1 MESEESS
8 KGGFAFPLSWE
19 SMLPWVRHLMRSG
32 LMSGI
37 LCDLQGSRGR
47 NPAHGNLFT
56 RRQPAGPSHGQNRGG
71 SQEGGFKPMFQIGD
85 KAVYPGHGVG
95 VIEAIETKQ
104 ISGKELMFYILR
116 VLDNGM
122 TIMIPRDNAGAVGL
136 RGVIRKL
143 EIPKV
148 LQILKD
154 RDVEIDNQTW
164 NRRYREYMEKINTG
178 SIFEIAEVLRDL
190 YLLRAEKELSFG
202 ERKILDTAKNLLVKE
217 LAIVRDVKETD
228 ILREIKTIFGK
239 NF

>member
-1 MESEESS
+1 M
-8 KGGFAFPLSWE
+8 
-19 SMLPWVRHLMRSG
+19 M
-32 LMSGI
+32 
-37 LCDLQGSRGR
+37 
-47 NPAHGNLFT
+47 
-56 RRQPAGPSHGQNRGG
+56 
-71 SQEGGFKPMFQIGD
+71 MFQIGD

-95 VIEAIETKQ
+95 VIEAIETKK
-104 ISGKELMFYILR
+104 ISGRELMFYILR

-122 TIMIPRDNAGAVGL
+122 TIMIPRDNAGSVGL

-154 RDVEIDNQTW
+154 RDVSVDNQTW

-190 YLLRAEKELSFG
+190 YLLRSEKELSFG

-217 LAIVRDVKETD
+217 LAIVRDVKESD
-228 ILREIKTIFGK
+228 ILREIRTIFGRDI
-239 NF
+239 

>member
-1 MESEESS
+1 
-8 KGGFAFPLSWE
+8 
-19 SMLPWVRHLMRSG
+19 
-32 LMSGI
+32 
-37 LCDLQGSRGR
+37 
-47 NPAHGNLFT
+47 
-56 RRQPAGPSHGQNRGG
+56 
-71 SQEGGFKPMFQIGD
+71 MFQIGD

-104 ISGKELMFYILR
+104 ISGRELMFYILR

-148 LQILKD
+148 LQILKN
-154 RDVEIDNQTW
+154 RDVEIDQQTW

-190 YLLRAEKELSFG
+190 YLLRTEKELSFG

-239 NF
+239 DF